1 MKFTGSTPNL
11 FTTQIDR
18 SVAFYRDVLGFSVV
32 TTVPDAAPFV
42 FVLLQR
48 DDVSLY
54 VNDRAVVAKD
64 APDSAAAM
72 QSVVVGQSG
81 VTIFIHV
88 QGIDELWDAVRF
100 KAPVVMPL
108 VTQWYG
114 MTEFT
119 VADPDGYIVT
129 FAERKA

>member
-11 FTTQIDR
+11 FTTHVDR
-18 SVAFYRDVLGFSVV
+18 SVAFYRDVLGFTVV
-32 TTVPDAAPFV
+32 TTVPDQAPFV

-48 DDVSLY
+48 DDVHLY
-54 VNDRAVVAKD
+54 VNDRAATAKD
-64 APDSAAAM
+64 GPEPPAM
-72 QSVVVGQSG
+72 TAVVVGRSG
-81 VTIFIHV
+81 VSLFIHV
-88 QGIDELWDAVRF
+88 QGIDDLWESVRA

-129 FAERKA
+129 FAERKS